1 MIFRLYQFYLCYFR
15 QKIHEQLTTSKNIK
29 KSKKV
34 KFKKQKKAE
43 KQKNI
48 KKIIYKYFKKKRCN
62 TL

>member
-48 KKIIYKYFKKKRCN
+48 KKINLQIFQEK